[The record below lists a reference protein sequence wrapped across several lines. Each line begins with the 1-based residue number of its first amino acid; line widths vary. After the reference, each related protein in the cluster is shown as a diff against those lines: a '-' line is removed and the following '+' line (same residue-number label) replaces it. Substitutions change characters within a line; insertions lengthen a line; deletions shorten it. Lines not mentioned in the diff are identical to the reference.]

1 MKRAIVLA
9 ISVILALTM
18 AAPTV
23 LARSVNGV
31 APEDV
36 NPDSEPIIINAG
48 DNTVLGGSCV
58 FPIQLD
64 LSGKAKTIELPN
76 GAFIFT
82 SPDLNVTIT
91 NLDNGEQASFNI
103 TGAFHQTT
111 DPVTGDVT
119 TVITGRNLPFDPKA
133 GVNLTIGNFSF
144 VFDAEGNLI
153 QSFEDTDGKGQV
165 IDVCALLA

>member
-9 ISVILALTM
+9 LIVILALVV

-23 LARSVNGV
+23 LARSDNGT
-31 APEDV
+31 APVDASGTIIV
-36 NPDSEPIIINAG
+36 DPADPNPPLPGHCS
-48 DNTVLGGSCV
+48 

-64 LSGKAKTIELPN
+64 LSGKAKTIELPD
-76 GAFIFT
+76 GSAIMT
-82 SPDLNVTIT
+82 SPGLFVTVT
-91 NLDNGEQASFNI
+91 NLDTPENQVTLNI
-103 TGAFHQTT
+103 TGTFHETT
-111 DPVTGDVT
+111 NPENGEVT
-119 TVITGRNLPFDPKA
+119 TVVSGRNLLLDPEA
-133 GVNLTIGNFSF
+133 GTVIAIGNFSF